1 MQKDLYIEP
10 ITVSNFKKLLDKLCI
25 AGMVLMMLAMI
36 ALAVYIVANTYG
48 YSIERSTEQKLHLI
62 FMIYVAVS
70 ALVYWIVNPKSRKAI
85 PDPAC
90 YQLIKSLSSEKAK
103 KNIMYIIKVNGKITF
118 GELKAIRK
126 AMILELDQIYK
137 SSYLE
142 MIKTQQVPG
151 VTKENMIVGMK
162 NDIQYIQSYST
173 DLSKIK

>member
-10 ITVSNFKKLLDKLCI
+10 FTVSNFKKFLDKLCI
-25 AGMVLMMLAMI
+25 AGMVLMMIAMLAF
-36 ALAVYIVANTYG
+36 AVYIVANTYG

-103 KNIMYIIKVNGKITF
+103 KNIMYIIKVN
-118 GELKAIRK
+118 
-126 AMILELDQIYK
+126 
-137 SSYLE
+137 
-142 MIKTQQVPG
+142 
-151 VTKENMIVGMK
+151 
-162 NDIQYIQSYST
+162 
-173 DLSKIK
+173 

>member
-10 ITVSNFKKLLDKLCI
+10 FTVSNFKNFLDKLCI
-25 AGMVLMMLAMI
+25 SGMILMMIAMI
-36 ALAVYIVANTYG
+36 LFAVYTVANTYG
-48 YSIERSTEQKLHLI
+48 YSFERTTERKLHLI
-62 FMIYVAVS
+62 FMIYVGVS
-70 ALVYWIVNPKSRKAI
+70 ALVYWIVNPKSRKAM
-85 PDPAC
+85 PDHVC
-90 YQLIKSLSSEKAK
+90 YKLINALSSEKAK

-151 VTKENMIVGMK
+151 VIKESMIVGMK
-162 NDIQYIQSYST
+162 NDIEYIQSYSIN
-173 DLSKIK
+173 LSKIK

>member
-1 MQKDLYIEP
+1 
-10 ITVSNFKKLLDKLCI
+10 
-25 AGMVLMMLAMI
+25 
-36 ALAVYIVANTYG
+36 
-48 YSIERSTEQKLHLI
+48 
-62 FMIYVAVS
+62 
-70 ALVYWIVNPKSRKAI
+70 
-85 PDPAC
+85 
-90 YQLIKSLSSEKAK
+90 
-103 KNIMYIIKVNGKITF
+103 VNGKITF